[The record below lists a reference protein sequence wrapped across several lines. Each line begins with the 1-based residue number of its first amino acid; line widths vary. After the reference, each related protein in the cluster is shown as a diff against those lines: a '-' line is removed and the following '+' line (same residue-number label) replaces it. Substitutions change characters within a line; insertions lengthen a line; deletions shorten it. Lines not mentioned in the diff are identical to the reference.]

1 MKKKLLKLFLSI
13 AAILSLAVPVSA
25 SITVPERSSNTS
37 WVEDYANVLSSST
50 EQYIQEYS
58 QILADN
64 FKACIVVVT
73 VDFVQSNIEDYCY
86 AIFNNWQIGDKD
98 LNNGVLLLMSVG
110 DDDYYMMVGRGI
122 SDSFTT
128 AKIRSI
134 LDNYL
139 EPYFAKKDYD
149 SGARAAFEASY
160 DLMVN
165 EIYNPGN
172 NNNGG
177 GGGGSTGMD
186 NLYSFIGGLIVLI
199 ICIVIVVS
207 IARSISRVR
216 RYYEPNVYYTRP
228 RYRTYT
234 SPYTYRPSNLT
245 NYDRTP
251 SYHSTPSST
260 YTRPSST
267 YTRPSSSSSS
277 SGLRSTGT
285 GTSFGGSTRGS
296 GAGRRH

>member
-13 AAILSLAVPVSA
+13 TAILSLAVPVSA

-58 QILADN
+58 QLLADN

-73 VDFVQSNIEDYCY
+73 VDFVQSSIEDYCY

-98 LNNGVLLLMSVG
+98 LNNGVLLLMSIG

-122 SDSFTT
+122 ANSFTT
-128 AKIRSI
+128 TRIRNI

-149 SGARAAFEASY
+149 AGAKAAFKAAYEF
-160 DLMVN
+160 MVN
-165 EIYNPGN
+165 NIYNKGNNN

-177 GGGGSTGMD
+177 GST
-186 NLYSFIGGLIVLI
+186 NYANIYSFIAGLIALI
-199 ICIVIVVS
+199 IVIVIIVS
-207 IARSISRVR
+207 IIRSLSRVT
-216 RYYEPNVYYTRP
+216 RYYEPRVYYTRP

-234 SPYTYRPSNLT
+234 SPYTYRPSNFN

-260 YTRPSST
+260 YTRPSS
-267 YTRPSSSSSS
+267 SSSSHSSSS